1 MIANESDELTFS
13 SASPAEGSLPRNV
26 ATPTGGVEP
35 PLFAPD
41 ILLPTQM
48 ARSATDRWLRRLY
61 GAILED
67 ALECLQGRGAPGS
80 TGVHPGRERHR
91 RRQAAWDWIRSDA
104 DHCFSFRTVCA
115 VLDLDVTAVRSQLTH
130 RFALDAVR
138 HGDS

>member
-1 MIANESDELTFS
+1 MSHLLPNAESYL
-13 SASPAEGSLPRNV
+13 LPPV
-26 ATPTGGVEP
+26 SPTGTN
-35 PLFAPD
+35 PD
-41 ILLPTQM
+41 RTRLV
-48 ARSATDRWLRRLY
+48 ADHWLWRLY
-61 GAILED
+61 RAILED

-138 HGDS
+138 HSDS

>member
-1 MIANESDELTFS
+1 MADDHDEVARSNDSTDEESLFDGV
-13 SASPAEGSLPRNV
+13 SPAP
-26 ATPTGGVEP
+26 ATGN
-35 PLFAPD
+35 PLFALGT
-41 ILLPTQM
+41 LLPTQM
-48 ARSATDRWLRRLY
+48 ARPVADHWLWRLY
-61 GAILED
+61 RAILED

-91 RRQAAWDWIRSDA
+91 RRQAAWDWLRSDA